1 MSITLKQLAVSTI
14 FALSATTAFATVREE
29 ETPKPPKQQPVS
41 TQQQGQAQ
49 GQAQLQGQGQAQQ
62 TTVTVAPVVAPVI
75 NANPIAGATSNSTGG
90 NAGIEQEIKI
100 GATTANGGTGTA
112 TVGNVAGGNVGNVA
126 GGSVT
131 GNTLKTGDSISGSN
145 STSNS
150 NSTGGNVE
158 QTVTGVQGDV
168 KGGTSTATGVA
179 GDVKGGTANAAGGT
193 SNVSGVTG
201 TQANQTT
208 VTPTQNTTYS
218 PTTIQNY
225 RNFTA
230 ANAPYVA
237 AAVDGCLAVTG
248 ISLSASFMG
257 GEAGSLTLA
266 KNEANFI
273 EQCGAFKSSLQLFAM
288 AGDDVQKQ
296 AFALNLFVESI
307 KKYAEPAM
315 LKTVKQINDYV
326 EANPDAE
333 EPASVMALFG
343 AKAFKKK
350 APVAPAAAATQAPL
364 IGTLNVNAV
373 STSDADAKGGSSKAT
388 VAAPAAAVAAPA
400 APASAPAA
408 APAAKK
414 ATPAKAAAA
423 TPAPAAKATATAISA
438 VKM

>member
-1 MSITLKQLAVSTI
+1 MNNTLKQLAVSTI
-14 FALSATTAFATVREE
+14 FALSASTAFATGYREE
-29 ETPKPPKQQPVS
+29 ETPKPPKPQPVS
-41 TQQQGQAQ
+41 TQQQT
-49 GQAQLQGQGQAQQ
+49 QGQGQSQGQGQQ

-75 NANPIAGATSNSTGG
+75 NANPIAGATANSTGG

-100 GATTANGGTGTA
+100 GPNTA
-112 TVGNVAGGNVGNVA
+112 TVGNVAGGNGTATVGNVA

-145 STSNS
+145 SNSNS
-150 NSTGGNVE
+150 NSTGGSVE
-158 QTVTGVQGDV
+158 QEVNATVGNVTGVQGDV

-179 GDVKGGTANAAGGT
+179 GDVKGGTAVSAGGT

-208 VTPTQNTTYS
+208 VTPTQTTTYS

-266 KNEANFI
+266 KNDANFI

-307 KKYAEPAM
+307 KKYAQPAM
-315 LKTVKQINDYV
+315 DKTVKQINDYV

-350 APVAPAAAATQAPL
+350 AVVVP
-364 IGTLNVNAV
+364 
-373 STSDADAKGGSSKAT
+373 
-388 VAAPAAAVAAPA
+388 VAAPVAAAPAPVAVAIAVAAPA
-400 APASAPAA
+400 APAA
-408 APAAKK
+408 APAPVVTKPVVKK
-414 ATPAKAAAA
+414 AAPAVKKAA
-423 TPAPAAKATATAISA
+423 PVVAPCKC
-438 VKM
+438 K